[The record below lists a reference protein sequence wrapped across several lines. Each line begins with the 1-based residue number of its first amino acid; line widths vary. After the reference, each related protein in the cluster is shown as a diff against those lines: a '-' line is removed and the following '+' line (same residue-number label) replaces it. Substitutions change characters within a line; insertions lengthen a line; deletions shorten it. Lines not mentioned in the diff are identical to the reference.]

1 MSVIAHIPKD
11 GCSTSMIQPIS
22 RYISMIKHVAILFLL
37 LIGIGNVSAKEL
49 NQETTPVE
57 IPTLSKH
64 VVDTANALTKEEKQ
78 RLTRKLKKLQL
89 EEKVQMAVL
98 IIPTLGGETVEAFSS
113 RVFDK
118 WKLGSK
124 EHNDGILFLVAS
136 ADHQMRISV
145 GSGLERK
152 LTDGKIARILRQDVK
167 PAFKEDA
174 YFEGLSNSIDSIET
188 LLKQPGQMETPSE
201 ISKNIPA
208 VEEDNA
214 SSGSLSGK
222 DLTAPLVLYLLGMI
236 SLPLVVFREGHW
248 AKRFLKSTLTVA
260 VVTFVLSLVGVFP
273 PLSLWYYLLIFLLPV
288 ILALLVIF
296 SLLSLVG
303 GMVKKLFG
311 GLFGGSNS
319 QTQAPIAPTDSIKI
333 KNDDDSDDDNDR
345 FIGGGGKSEGGGAS
359 GSW

>member
-1 MSVIAHIPKD
+1 MSVIARMPKD
-11 GCSTSMIQPIS
+11 GRSTRMIQPVS
-22 RYISMIKHVAILFLL
+22 RYFSMMKHVVILFLL

-49 NQETTPVE
+49 NQKTTSVE
-57 IPTLSKH
+57 IPVLNKH
-64 VVDTANALTKEEKQ
+64 VVDTANVLTKEEKQ
-78 RLTRKLKKLQL
+78 RLTRKLKKLQS

-98 IIPTLGGETVEAFSS
+98 IIPTLGGETVEEFSS
-113 RVFDK
+113 RVFAK
-118 WKLGSK
+118 WKLGST

-145 GSGLERK
+145 GSGLEHK
-152 LTDGKIARILRQDVK
+152 LTDGKVARILRQDVK

-188 LLKQPGQMETPSE
+188 LLKQPGQMETPSD
-201 ISKNIPA
+201 IAKTVQA
-208 VEEDNA
+208 FEEDNA
-214 SSGSLSGK
+214 SSDSSLGK

-236 SLPLVVFREGHW
+236 SLPLAVFREGHW
-248 AKRFLKSTLTVA
+248 AKRFLKCTLTVA
-260 VVTFVLSLVGVFP
+260 AATFVLSLVGVFP
-273 PLSLWYYLLIFLLPV
+273 PLSIWYYLLIFLLPV

-311 GLFGGSNS
+311 GLFGGSSS
-319 QTQAPIAPTDSIKI
+319 QTQPPAESIKI
-333 KNDDDSDDDNDR
+333 KNEDDSDDDDNDR